1 MSSSLALVIMYPAI
15 LLIMLV
21 CPFVR
26 TCRIYQEY
34 LDYTN
39 ITELG
44 VAALEN
50 NDEAVDDLIKGGC
63 DVNYNGTGVKLL
75 NLKYVYD
82 DDEPLDEEYTYNYEE
97 YDDENDFSTVFML
110 NVNLSKD

>member
-1 MSSSLALVIMYPAI
+1 MMYSTT
-15 LLIMLV
+15 LLIL
-21 CPFVR
+21 FLGTSN
-26 TCRIYQEY
+26 TCRVYQEY
-34 LDYTN
+34 LDYNN

-50 NDEAVDDLIKGGC
+50 NYEAVDDLIKGGC

-97 YDDENDFSTVFML
+97 YYDENDFSTVFG
-110 NVNLSKD
+110 